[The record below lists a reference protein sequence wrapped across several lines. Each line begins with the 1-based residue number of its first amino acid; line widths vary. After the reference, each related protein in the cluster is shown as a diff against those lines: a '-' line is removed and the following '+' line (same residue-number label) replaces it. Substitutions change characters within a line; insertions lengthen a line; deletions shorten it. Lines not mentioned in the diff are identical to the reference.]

1 MQFEPVKGFGILL
14 LYFVV
19 CAAAALAL
27 RRFISMPREVF
38 RKLLHTILL
47 GSILVL
53 THAFQT
59 WWYAAFA
66 SILFMLMVFPILAAA
81 ESIPGYSQLL
91 VERSNGEI
99 KRSLVVVFSMFAVLI
114 TLCWG
119 LLGEKYLVRASV
131 FAWGFGD
138 TAAALVGKRY
148 GKNFIEGRLVE
159 GRKSLEGTLAMF
171 VVAFFTILAV
181 LIANSAVVW
190 YGYLPTAAVTAAACA
205 AVELYTKNGMDT
217 LTCPLTAAAVLI
229 LLIRLWGV

>member
-114 TLCWG
+114 TFAGDCWERNIWCG
-119 LLGEKYLVRASV
+119 RRFLRGVLV
-131 FAWGFGD
+131 
-138 TAAALVGKRY
+138 
-148 GKNFIEGRLVE
+148 
-159 GRKSLEGTLAMF
+159 M
-171 VVAFFTILAV
+171 
-181 LIANSAVVW
+181 
-190 YGYLPTAAVTAAACA
+190 P
-205 AVELYTKNGMDT
+205 
-217 LTCPLTAAAVLI
+217 PQH
-229 LLIRLWGV
+229 

>member
-1 MQFEPVKGFGILL
+1 LQFEPVKGFGILL

-131 FAWGFGD
+131 FAWGFG
-138 TAAALVGKRY
+138 V
-148 GKNFIEGRLVE
+148 
-159 GRKSLEGTLAMF
+159 
-171 VVAFFTILAV
+171 LAV